1 MKLSRY
7 FSLEEMTFSQTAARK
22 CIDNTPP
29 KEVLENLTHT
39 AMEMDKVRALLNRP
53 VLVSSGY
60 RSMKLNRAIGGALT
74 SAHMTGFAIDFT
86 CPEYGTPKD
95 IFNAIRKSP
104 IRYDQLIEEGQW
116 VHISFGPGLRN
127 QKLIARF
134 IDGKAHYTEVA

>member
-7 FSLEEMTFSQTAARK
+7 FSLEEMTFSQTAVRK
-22 CIDNTPP
+22 GIENDPS
-29 KEVLENLTHT
+29 KAVIENLMHT
-39 AMEMDKVRALLNRP
+39 AAEMDKVRTLLNRP

-60 RSMKLNRAIGGALT
+60 RSPELNKAIGGAAT
-74 SAHMTGFAIDFT
+74 SAHMTGFAVDFT

-95 IFNAIRKSP
+95 IFNAIRKSN